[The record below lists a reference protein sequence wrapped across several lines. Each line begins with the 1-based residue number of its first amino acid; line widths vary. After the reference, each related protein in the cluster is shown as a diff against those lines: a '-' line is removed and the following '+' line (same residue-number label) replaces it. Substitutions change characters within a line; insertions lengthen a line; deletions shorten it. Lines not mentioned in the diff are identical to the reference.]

1 MASESRD
8 TTDVTV
14 SLPAD
19 LESWL
24 DTQADDLGVDRETV
38 LVQLLASYRAA
49 DELDDIA
56 VSERESVEA
65 AVQSAVSD
73 RLPEVADAVEQR
85 IQAPEMEGF
94 EDRLDDIEADFVDKL
109 DDVRQRVIQVKK
121 EADSKA
127 AAEHT
132 HEDLTQRLDELESA
146 VGRLDA
152 LERRLDDLD
161 EMTADLDGVDAQ
173 LAELRGR
180 LDERSG
186 ESERLDDLEERLDDV
201 QEKLQTVA
209 WVVRDLREERA
220 TASATVDSIKRE
232 AAAHDLSRARCEN
245 CGEGVQIGLLTDPSC
260 PHCDAA
266 LDGIEPSSRMFGLG
280 SAKLT
285 VAAQIESGAEA
296 TGDEMDDIDTE
307 APGDRR

>member
-8 TTDVTV
+8 STDVTV
-14 SLPAD
+14 SIPAD

-24 DTQADDLGVDRETV
+24 DQQADELGTDREAV

-49 DELDDIA
+49 DELDDDVAISQQEA
-56 VSERESVEA
+56 IDA
-65 AVQSAVSD
+65 AVQTAVSD

-94 EDRLDDIEADFVDKL
+94 EDRLDELEAHFIDKL

-127 AAEHT
+127 DAEHT
-132 HEDLTQRLDELESA
+132 HEELTERVDALESA
-146 VGRLDA
+146 VDHLDT
-152 LERRLDDLD
+152 LERRLDDVGEL
-161 EMTADLDGVDAQ
+161 EAEIDGVESR
-173 LAELRGR
+173 LTELQGR
-180 LDERSG
+180 LDERN
-186 ESERLDDLEERLDDV
+186 DDSERLDDV

-220 TASATVDSIKRE
+220 EASATVDAIKR
-232 AAAHDLSRARCEN
+232 AAAEHDLSRARCEN
-245 CGEGVQIGLLTDPSC
+245 CGEGVQVGLLTEPSC

-280 SAKLT
+280 SATLT
-285 VAAQIESGAEA
+285 VAAQIEAGADE